1 MPTCITVRRNFVVP
15 SLLEITDPEFVHQYG
30 MGVWWA
36 MFGDYQ
42 GNGPYDDRYLIENIS
57 RNIQVGRYNNPSS
70 PWFTSLGFYLG
81 MLRGGMLDPATRQLR
96 ERNTLVVLTDP
107 DFARGYNQRH
117 QDGQLLTDSIFAQF
131 IHQWALNRITDQAL
145 AYELGLLTGA
155 LAQML
160 IPAMLQT
167 A

>member
-1 MPTCITVRRNFVVP
+1 MPTIISVTRRFSVQA
-15 SLLEITDPEFVHQYG
+15 LFDITDPEFARWYG
-30 MGVWWA
+30 HGLFWA
-36 MFGDYQ
+36 MYGDYQ
-42 GNGPYDDRYLIENIS
+42 GNGPYEDIYLIENIS
-57 RNIQVGRYNNPSS
+57 RNLQAGRYNNPSS

>member
-1 MPTCITVRRNFVVP
+1 MKVIQITRTVSVCP
-15 SLLEITDPEFVHQYG
+15 LLAITDPEFARWYSN
-30 MGVWWA
+30 GVFWA
-36 MFGDYQ
+36 MYGDEQ

-57 RNIQVGRYNNPSS
+57 RNLQAGRYDKLSS
-70 PWFTSLGFYLG
+70 PWFAHAGFYIG
-81 MLRGGMLDPATRQLR
+81 MLHGGWLVQPSD
-96 ERNTLVVLTDP
+96 TLVVLTDP
-107 DFARGYNQRH
+107 DFTEGYQQGR
-117 QDGQLLTDSIFAQF
+117 QEEQQLTDSTLTSM
-131 IHQWALNRITDQAL
+131 IHQWALSRITDQAL

>member
-1 MPTCITVRRNFVVP
+1 MTAISVARRFSVEP
-15 SLLEITDPEFVHQYG
+15 LLEITDPEFGRQYG

-36 MFGDYQ
+36 LYGDEQ
-42 GNGPYDDRYLIENIS
+42 GKGPYDDRYLLDNIS
-57 RNIQVGRYNNPSS
+57 RNIQASRYNTLSS
-70 PWFTSLGFYLG
+70 PWFASVGFYLG
-81 MLRGGMLDPATRQLR
+81 MLHGGWLVQPSD
-96 ERNTLVVLTDP
+96 TLVVLTDP
-107 DFARGYNQRH
+107 DFAKGYQ
-117 QDGQLLTDSIFAQF
+117 QQKQQQLTDSILASM
-131 IHQWALNRITDQAL
+131 IHQWALSRIAGQAL

>member
-15 SLLEITDPEFVHQYG
+15 SLLEITDPEFGRQYG

-36 MFGDYQ
+36 LYGDEQ
-42 GNGPYDDRYLIENIS
+42 GKGPYDDRYLLDNIS
-57 RNIQVGRYNNPSS
+57 RNIQAGRYNNLSS
-70 PWFTSLGFYLG
+70 PWFASVGFYLG
-81 MLRGGMLDPATRQLR
+81 MLHGGWLVQPSD
-96 ERNTLVVLTDP
+96 TLFVLTDP
-107 DFARGYNQRH
+107 DFTEGYQQGR
-117 QDGQLLTDSIFAQF
+117 QEEQQLKDSTLTSM
-131 IHQWALNRITDQAL
+131 IHQWALSRITDQAL